1 VKYWI
6 FLPNKNHHHHNNMSM
21 GRGLGAILTPTTG
34 RKKQTLGSVGEV
46 GKTSERVWLIPLSEI
61 TPNPDQP
68 RRNFKAEELQ
78 ELADSIKVHGV
89 LQPIIVAEKP
99 DGGYILVA
107 GERRYRA
114 SKLLNLPSIPA
125 LVKTFEGEQQLEVAL
140 IENIQRA
147 ELNALEEAFAY
158 QRLIEEFGLTQ
169 QQVAEKVGKS
179 RPAVANTIRLLTLP
193 EAAQKAL
200 VENKISMGQ
209 ARALL
214 GISDQSQQLEMLKS
228 MMGEKITVRELEEK
242 IRQKQGKVTRRDPN
256 SAYIEEELRGALGTK
271 VTVSQKGDTGTIT
284 IHYFSKDELEE
295 IVRKILE

>member
-1 VKYWI
+1 
-6 FLPNKNHHHHNNMSM
+6 M

-68 RRNFKAEELQ
+68 RRSFKAEELQ

>member
-1 VKYWI
+1 
-6 FLPNKNHHHHNNMSM
+6 M